1 MNMLD
6 DKERIEYIIKD
17 MGMTNVDFA
26 SRTGIAP
33 ATLSHITSGRSKPTL
48 AILRGIIDGF
58 PELSPEWVL
67 MGTGPVYKDSK
78 QSKDNTTD
86 GGQCGE
92 AQNDLFSANYDTVNK
107 NRQKQEPSFPS
118 VQQGPS
124 VEDVV
129 RTTMAA
135 MTGVAQ
141 SQPRKVVEIRIF
153 FDDGTYQEFK

>member
-1 MNMLD
+1 MDMLD

-58 PELSPEWVL
+58 PDLSPEWVL
-67 MGTGPVYKDSK
+67 MGTGPIYKDSK
-78 QSKDNTTD
+78 QTKDNTTD
-86 GGQCGE
+86 GGQAVE
-92 AQNDLFSANYDTVNK
+92 MQNDLFSANYDTVNK
-107 NRQKQEPSFPS
+107 NRQKQES
-118 VQQGPS
+118 VQAPVQGPS

-141 SQPRKVVEIRIF
+141 AQPRKVVEIRIF